1 MTAIEAISAQP
12 DQPTQPIQPVQ
23 STQTAQLA
31 QNELFDTQTVKIKLA
46 WSPSNFRKLMIFWS
60 FSDFSLEIPRV
71 FPT

>member
-12 DQPTQPIQPVQ
+12 DQPIQPVQ

-31 QNELFDTQTVKIKLA
+31 QNELFDTQSVKIKLT
-46 WSPSNFRKLMIFWS
+46 WSPSNFRKLMVFWS